1 MALNPKQRALRKG
14 LPTMSGVPP
23 QPPPAPPGM
32 VRTSDARGLDRIPD
46 EVPPDLV
53 RAAKDWAEREGAG
66 ATSEQIWRAFEVAE
80 KRVLTSE
87 LLRVAETVADGLHC
101 VWLEFATVQAAALCA
116 ARLVLKARKGP
127 LTAELL
133 EGHLWSWDTRKRAL
147 VRERFGSG
155 AVPLAGSKRLLF
167 CVNANGQLVYANVS
181 ELADTTAQQRLQA
194 SEEVNLALA
203 RLRAT
208 CPAFKASTQQQQQ
221 HVSEPAAIVA
231 LVRNA
236 CCYGCGAAK
245 AAEVKLQLCSS
256 CRGALYCSRACQ
268 AGDWKR
274 HKKSECSDLRL
285 VVERLR
291 VHSML
296 SS

>member
-1 MALNPKQRALRKG
+1 
-14 LPTMSGVPP
+14 
-23 QPPPAPPGM
+23 M
-32 VRTSDARGLDRIPD
+32 VRTADSRGLDRIPD

-53 RAAKDWAEREGAG
+53 RAAKDWVEREGAG
-66 ATSEQIWRAFEVAE
+66 ATAEQVWRAFEVAE
-80 KRVLTSE
+80 HRVLTSE

-101 VWLEFATVQAAALCA
+101 VWLEFATVPAAALCA
-116 ARLVLKARKGP
+116 ARLVLKARRGL

-133 EGHLWSWDTRKRAL
+133 EGHLGTWDTRKRTL
-147 VRERFGSG
+147 VKERFGSA
-155 AVPLAGSKRLLF
+155 AVPLACSKRLLF
-167 CVNANGQLVYANVS
+167 CVNANGQFVYANVS

-194 SEEVNLALA
+194 AEEVNLALV

-208 CPAFKASTQQQQQ
+208 CPAFTASTQQQQQ
-221 HVSEPAAIVA
+221 QQHATEPAAVVA

-245 AAEVKLQLCSS
+245 AANVKLQLCAS

-268 AGDWKR
+268 AGDWSR
-274 HKKSECSDLRL
+274 HKRTECSDLRL

-291 VHSML
+291 VHDML
-296 SS
+296 SA